1 MPVNKDIAAMTV
13 EELQAEEK
21 RARTE
26 QITAAVFIG
35 FLIGVIVYGVATQG
49 FGLLYTAIS
58 LGLIFLISRNS
69 NKTKQRLADI
79 RLALEKKR
87 SM

>member
-35 FLIGVIVYGVATQG
+35 FLIGVIVYGVATRG
-49 FGLLYTAIS
+49 FGLLYVGIS

-79 RLALEKKR
+79 RSALEKKGAG
-87 SM
+87 

>member
-1 MPVNKDIAAMTV
+1 MTV

-35 FLIGVIVYGVATQG
+35 VLIGVIVYGVATRG

-58 LGLIFLISRNS
+58 LGLIYLISRNS

-79 RLALEKKR
+79 RSALEKKGAG
-87 SM
+87 

>member
-1 MPVNKDIAAMTV
+1 MPANKDIAAMTV

-35 FLIGVIVYGVATQG
+35 VLIGVIVYGVATRG

-58 LGLIFLISRNS
+58 LGLIYLISRNS

-79 RLALEKKR
+79 RSALEKKGAG
-87 SM
+87 

>member
-1 MPVNKDIAAMTV
+1 MTV

-21 RARTE
+21 RTRTE

-35 FLIGVIVYGVATQG
+35 VLIGVIVYGVATRG

-79 RLALEKKR
+79 RSALVKKR
-87 SM
+87 AGLSPA